1 MKTLAI
7 ATMTP
12 GSTIHVFEAAGLGA
26 PPYRFTGLNTN
37 VYQACPGAPI
47 QPGGSCDYC
56 GTALMNEFHFVS
68 KEGKTFKVGCD
79 CIRKTGDKGLRKVIS
94 MVEKTKRDLKAAE
107 KRKAEYEQKQRIIE
121 TLKVAL
127 MDTQVVESLQSLPH
141 PMIPRYTLYDYVTFL
156 MERGGISGVLK
167 AKDIIVEHG
176 GIVA

>member
-1 MKTLAI
+1 MKTLAT

-26 PPYRFTGLNTN
+26 PPYCFTGHYKN
-37 VYQACPGAPI
+37 VYQACHGAPI

-68 KEGKTFKVGCD
+68 KDGKTFKVGCD
-79 CIRKTGDKGLRKVIS
+79 CIRKTGDKGLRRVIS
-94 MVEKTKRDLKAAE
+94 MVEGE
-107 KRKAEYEQKQRIIE
+107 KRRAKAEENRKKEYERKQAMIE

-127 MDTQVVESLQSLPH
+127 LDTQVVETLKALPH
-141 PMIPRYTLYDYVTFL
+141 PMIPRYTLYDYVDFL
-156 MERGGISGVLK
+156 LLRGGISGVWK